1 MGNVL
6 DTDFEKMITPVIV
19 KILYVLGLVI
29 VVLVGLAGIIDGINN
44 SYYRG
49 AEKIL
54 VGILIIIFGPL
65 LIRVYAEIILLAFKI
80 NQTLIEIRNKP

>member
-6 DTDFEKMITPVIV
+6 DTDFEKMITPVII

-29 VVLVGLAGIIDGINN
+29 ALLIGVAGIIDGIN
-44 SYYRG
+44 SRYGG

-54 VGILIIIFGPL
+54 IGILIIVFGPL
-65 LIRVYAEIILLAFKI
+65 LIRIYAEIILLVFKI
-80 NQTLIEIRNKP
+80 NQTLIDIRDKP

>member
-6 DTDFEKMITPVIV
+6 DTDFEKMITPVII
-19 KILYVLGLVI
+19 KILYVIGLVI
-29 VVLVGLAGIIDGINN
+29 VVLAGLAMIIDGIN
-44 SYYRG
+44 SRYGG

-54 VGILIIIFGPL
+54 GGILIIVFGPL
-65 LIRVYAEIILLAFKI
+65 LIRVYAEIVLLAFKI